1 MPEDLLLVDTHAHLE
16 EVPDLDS
23 ALARARRAGVRAVI
37 AVSSDLASSRRA
49 LEISRDY
56 PGFVFPALGVHPTSL
71 GGEEAVFRF
80 MEENLDKAVAIG
92 EVGLDYK
99 VAGPGDLREAQKR
112 AFARCLEMAR
122 AQRKP
127 VLVHARGAWADA
139 FDLVKRSGVEKVV
152 FHWFSGPPEVLEK
165 IVASGYFISATPAVE
180 YSPGHRSAV
189 QYAPLPQLLLET
201 DSPVRYRGRDSE
213 PADVVRVLGEVARL
227 KGIEEAELARITTA
241 NALALFGIET
251 PGHNSVPP
259 VRTTP

>member
-16 EVPDLDS
+16 EVPDLES
-23 ALARARRAGVRAVI
+23 ALARARGAGVRAVI
-37 AVSSDLASSRRA
+37 AVGSDLASSQRA

-56 PGFVFPALGVHPTSL
+56 PGFVCPALGVHPTSL
-71 GGEEAVFRF
+71 GEEAVFHF
-80 MEENLDKAVAIG
+80 MEQNLDKAVAIG

-122 AQRKP
+122 ARRKP

-165 IVASGYFISATPAVE
+165 IVASGYFVSATPAVE

-189 QYAPLPQLLLET
+189 QHVPLSQLLLET

-213 PADVVRVLGEVARL
+213 PADVALVLGEVARL
-227 KGIEEAELARITTA
+227 KGTEEAELAGITTA
-241 NALALFGIET
+241 NALAFFQIET
-251 PGHNSVPP
+251 LGQD
-259 VRTTP
+259 

>member
-16 EVPDLDS
+16 DVPDLDS
-23 ALARARRAGVRAVI
+23 ALARARGAGVRAVI
-37 AVSSDLASSRRA
+37 AVGSDLASSQRA
-49 LEISRDY
+49 LEISRDH
-56 PGFVFPALGVHPTSL
+56 PGLVFPALGVHPTSL
-71 GGEEAVFRF
+71 GEEAVFRF

-99 VAGPGDLREAQKR
+99 VTGPGDLREAQKR

-152 FHWFSGPPEVLEK
+152 FHWFSGPQEVLEG
-165 IVASGYFISATPAVE
+165 IVASGYFVSATPAVE

-227 KGIEEAELARITTA
+227 KGIDEAELAAITTA
-241 NALALFGIET
+241 NALALFGIKT
-251 PGHNSVPP
+251 PGHD
-259 VRTTP
+259 

>member
-1 MPEDLLLVDTHAHLE
+1 MPENLLLVDTHAHLE

-23 ALARARRAGVRAVI
+23 ALARARVAGVRAII
-37 AVSSDLASSRRA
+37 AVGSDLASSQRA
-49 LEISRDY
+49 LEISRDH
-56 PGFVFPALGVHPTSL
+56 PGFVFPALGIHPTSL
-71 GGEEAVFRF
+71 GEEAVFRF

-99 VAGPGDLREAQKR
+99 VAGPGDLRETQKR

-122 AQRKP
+122 ARRKP

-152 FHWFSGPPEVLEK
+152 FHWFSGPPEVLK
-165 IVASGYFISATPAVE
+165 GIVASGYFVSATPAVE
-180 YSPGHRSAV
+180 YSHGHRSAV
-189 QYAPLPQLLLET
+189 QHVPLPQLLLET

-213 PADVVRVLGEVARL
+213 PADVVRVLREVARL
-227 KGIEEAELARITTA
+227 KGMEEAELARITTT
-241 NALALFGIET
+241 NALAFFQIRT

-259 VRTTP
+259 VQGSP